1 MYRSGIGNWSDTMA
15 NRCSQTVTIVN
26 QLGLHARA
34 ATKLAQLCQRLDAK
48 IELQQ
53 EGKTADASSVLALL
67 MLASS
72 KGKNVEVI
80 STGNEAQAALQAV
93 VELISNGFD
102 EN

>member
-1 MYRSGIGNWSDTMA
+1 MPNSFKA
-15 NRCSQTVTIVN
+15 TVTIVN

-34 ATKLAQLCQRLDAK
+34 ATKLVQLCRQFDAQ

-53 EGKTADASSVLALL
+53 GGRSADASSVLALL

-72 KGKNVEVI
+72 KGKNVDVVT
-80 STGNEAQAALQAV
+80 TGPQAETALQAV
-93 VELISNGFD
+93 VGLIENGFD

>member
-1 MYRSGIGNWSDTMA
+1 MPNSFRA
-15 NRCSQTVTIVN
+15 TVTIVH

-34 ATKLAQLCQRLDAK
+34 ATKLVQLCRQFDAQ

-53 EGKTADASSVLALL
+53 EGRSADASSVLALL

-72 KGKNVEVI
+72 KGKNVDVVTSGTQASEALSAVI
-80 STGNEAQAALQAV
+80 ALI
-93 VELISNGFD
+93 ENGFD